1 MFDGEVAQL
10 SEILLTLLTLNGVPA
25 ELLPELLD
33 IPVELLLD
41 GLLPE
46 LLLDGLLP
54 ELLEDGLIPELLED
68 WREPEGEPVLAEV
81 PDSVPFTRTW
91 CPTSFSSLEVSPCS

>member
-1 MFDGEVAQL
+1 MFDGEAEQL

-46 LLLDGLLP
+46 LL
-54 ELLEDGLIPELLED
+54 EDGLIPELLPED
-68 WREPEGEPVLAEV
+68 WLEPEGEPVLAEV

-91 CPTSFSSLEVSPCS
+91 CPTSFSNLEVSPCS